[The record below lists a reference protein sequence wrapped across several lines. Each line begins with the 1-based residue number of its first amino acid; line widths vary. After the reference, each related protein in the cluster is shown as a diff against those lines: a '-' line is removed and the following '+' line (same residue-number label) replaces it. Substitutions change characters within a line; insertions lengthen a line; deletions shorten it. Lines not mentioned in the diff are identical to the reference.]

1 MEIDLELYRE
11 DVLASER
18 PYLRLSAIDVE
29 PEFLPDATP
38 QPPMTLVF
46 LHGYGGQATQWRH
59 QVRAFADTHR
69 CIALDL
75 RGHGHSDKP
84 ASAYTMTELL
94 HDLENALEALYVPPR
109 FVLAGHSF
117 GGAIAAEYALAHPDR
132 VEKLIL
138 VATAA
143 RFRIYPWA
151 RWLLRLPMTAL
162 RPLSKVIRRALA
174 APPHVLKAMYANA
187 IERWD
192 GLHVFPRLSMPTLV
206 IRGHGDRVF
215 AQAEFE
221 EVARLIPGAEEV
233 DVGVSGHMVMLERRD
248 AVNRA
253 IARFLMTRDAGQPAP
268 TLSNAKGKGRTT
280 GPELVWDER
289 RRAKLLKERPWLVH
303 YDQGV
308 PPTIAIPRRALHR
321 FLSGAARRLPNR
333 PAIYYAGT
341 RLTYAQL
348 NRLANRCA
356 NALRALGVDK
366 GARVMLI
373 LPNLPQAVIAYYG
386 ALKAGAVVVFTSPV
400 AEEAEIVRQVI
411 DSGAEVLIT
420 LTRFSDLARRVW
432 EQTEL
437 RHIVFTN
444 VKEYLPWPKRL
455 LFTLTREKQEGH
467 HMPPDELEPGMHLFQ
482 DLLRRYPPL
491 PPAVEIMPDDLAMIQ
506 YTGGTTATPKGVMLS
521 HRNLVANALQTRH
534 WFPDL
539 RDGREVVLSVL
550 PFSHIYGTTA
560 AMNVPV
566 ALGAAMV
573 ILPQFEVMEVLK
585 AIRRYRPTL
594 FPGVPMMYLALIN
607 VPNVRRFGLASIRYC
622 ISGAAPLPIEVQ
634 EAFER
639 LTGARLVEGYGLTEA
654 SPVTHVNPIHG
665 RRKPGSI
672 GIPLPSTEA
681 RIVDLIKRRPV
692 KPGEI
697 GELLVRGPQVMMGY
711 WGQGGE
717 SERALV
723 DGWLYTGDVARM
735 DEDGY
740 FQIIS
745 RRQDVWYPERA
756 RQRGRPAFP
765 RDVEEVLFE
774 YPKVKEAVVM
784 GIEGLPVAFVIP
796 KEEPVA
802 AAELIAYC
810 KRRLPPELVPRLV
823 LFVPDFPRSFV
834 GKVLRRELLR
844 RWEAAHGPIQVRAE
858 AGAVADHLGPLSPP
872 S

>member
-11 DVLASER
+11 DVVISER
-18 PYLRLSAIDVE
+18 PHLRLSAIDVE
-29 PEFLPDATP
+29 PEPLSGAAP

-46 LHGYGGQATQWRH
+46 LHGYGGQATQWRY

-84 ASAYTMTELL
+84 ASAYTMAELL
-94 HDLENALEALYVPPR
+94 HDLEDALDALGVPPR

-132 VEKLIL
+132 VEKLVL

-151 RWLLRLPMTAL
+151 RWLLRLPVTAL

-174 APPHVLKAMYANA
+174 APPHVLKAMHTHA

-192 GLHVFPRLSMPTLV
+192 GLRVFPRLNVPTLV

-253 IARFLMTRDAGQPAP
+253 IARFLAEDG
-268 TLSNAKGKGRTT
+268 GRRSDDLRL
-280 GPELVWDER
+280 PSSVLR
-289 RRAKLLKERPWLVH
+289 LKKERPWLVH

-333 PAIYYAGT
+333 PAIYYYGA
-341 RLTYAQL
+341 RLSYAQL

-366 GARVMLI
+366 GDRVMLL

-400 AEEAEIVRQVI
+400 AEEAEIVRQVR

-420 LTRFSDLARRVW
+420 LTRFSDLARRVKD
-432 EQTEL
+432 QTGL
-437 RHIVFTN
+437 RHIVLTHA
-444 VKEYLPWPKRL
+444 KEYLPWLKRL
-455 LFTLTREKQEGH
+455 VFTLTREQKEGH
-467 HMPPDELEPGMHLFQ
+467 RLSRDELEPGMHLFQ

-491 PPAVEIMPDDLAMIQ
+491 RPEVEIAPDDLAVIQ

-539 RDGREVVLSVL
+539 REGREVVLSVL

-573 ILPQFEVMEVLK
+573 ILPQFEVMEVLR
-585 AIRRYRPTL
+585 AIKRYRPTL
-594 FPGVPMMYLALIN
+594 FPGVPMMYLAITN

-622 ISGAAPLPIEVQ
+622 ISGAAPLPVEVQ

-681 RIVDLIKRRPV
+681 RIVDLVRRRPV

-697 GELLVRGPQVMMGY
+697 GELVVRGPQVMVGY
-711 WGQGGE
+711 WGQSGE

-745 RRQDVWYPERA
+745 RRQDIWYPERA

-796 KEEPVA
+796 KEEPVT

-858 AGAVADHLGPLSPP
+858 AGAVADHLGPLTPP
-872 S
+872 PAS